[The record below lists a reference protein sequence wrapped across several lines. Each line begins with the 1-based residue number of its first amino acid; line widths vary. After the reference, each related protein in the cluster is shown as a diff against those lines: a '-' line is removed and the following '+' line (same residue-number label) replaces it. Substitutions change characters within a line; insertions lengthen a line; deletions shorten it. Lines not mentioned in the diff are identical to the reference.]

1 MGVETDYIA
10 GTDEQIDEI
19 WASLNPAGDF
29 SGVYGKGS
37 DPVSLSMLHC
47 CIAGKDFD
55 LSIMDQFEPIRMLND
70 GERILLEVPHDIRA
84 SIDSIKDENV
94 TEIVSRWAETEEY
107 ELTGWADD
115 VATEFLSALS
125 AYSRDNASK
134 KLFMW
139 ICV

>member
-10 GTDEQIDEI
+10 GTDDQIDEI

-47 CIAGKDFD
+47 CITGGEFD
-55 LSIMDQFEPIRMLND
+55 LSMMDQFEPIRIMND
-70 GERILLEVPHDIRA
+70 GERVLLELPAAIRE
-84 SIDSIKDENV
+84 SIDSITSENV
-94 TEIVSRWAETEEY
+94 TDVVSKWAETEEY
-107 ELTGWADD
+107 MLTGWSDD
-115 VATEFLSALS
+115 VAVEFLSALS
-125 AYSRDNASK
+125 AYSRNNADK